1 MKYCSKCGKETKEG
15 SKFCQYCGEKVEN
28 YKEDNKQLKQ
38 KATSI
43 VNLHNLA
50 GNKKDIIR
58 YLIGLLFVLFG
69 IINLPKINGLVG
81 IAFGVSLMP
90 IVYKI
95 LKDNKNIEFKGMQII
110 IPIVLIFLLGLTST
124 SSTDN
129 DLKDNIKDNKSNFDI
144 KEESY
149 EEKWNN
155 YYNEKGI
162 EIINVDNETL
172 FDYGIY
178 YKNKTVLT
186 GIEVYNKSTKTIKAN
201 GKNDSIN
208 YSFVL
213 NFDDKSEIEKYKK
226 GDKLVIIGEV
236 SNSTTNKTVT
246 INKCHIVLTGNLAT
260 AKIEELSNN
269 KQQYI
274 DYIKLVKED
283 SDRKGDIGKAY
294 IEISD
299 ANVINIRGENILVVS
314 LLYQNN
320 DNKNNEFNYIANVNV
335 FQNGVELK
343 SSIMKC
349 SWYDDN
355 YKDNGDVEIQPG
367 VSVTVNKCF
376 LIDDVSSDVEVN
388 VEAWMFA
395 SMYNKLNKTFKL
407 T

>member
-1 MKYCSKCGKETKEG
+1 MKYCSKCGKETKEE

-43 VNLHNLA
+43 ANLHNLA

-58 YLIGLLFVLFG
+58 YLIGLLFVLCG

-95 LKDNKNIEFKGMQII
+95 LKDNKNIELKGMQII

-172 FDYGIY
+172 LDYGIY

-186 GIEVYNKSTKTIKAN
+186 GIEVYNKSTKTIKVK

-299 ANVINIRGENILVVS
+299 ANVINIRGKNILVVS

-320 DNKNNEFNYIANVNV
+320 DNKNNEFNYTANVNV